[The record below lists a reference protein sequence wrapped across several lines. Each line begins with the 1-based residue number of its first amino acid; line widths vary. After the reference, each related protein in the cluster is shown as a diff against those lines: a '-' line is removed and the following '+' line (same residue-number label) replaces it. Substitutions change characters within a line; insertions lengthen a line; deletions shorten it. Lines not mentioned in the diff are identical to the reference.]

1 MRGGYAA
8 GAPPSTCVTIRAV
21 ALTSL
26 SVEGYRS
33 VRALFTPLGRVNV
46 VLGPNGSG
54 KTNLYRSLALLVAA
68 AQGGLARAIG
78 REGGMASVMWA
89 GSHRKQERR
98 GVIVEAREEALSYRL
113 ELGLPIP
120 LTPTMFP
127 LDPEVK
133 SEAITFREGKRK
145 TLLMERKGPTAW
157 MRDDDG
163 RRVVYPRELTASESV
178 LAQLRDRHRYPEVS
192 AAAERMQGWRLYH
205 HFRTDAD
212 APLRQPQVGVSTHV
226 LSSSGDDLAAALQTI
241 REVGDRP
248 ALDEAVEDAFPGSRL
263 LVEADGMT
271 RVALRMR
278 VPGIARPLEATELSD
293 GTVRYLCLLAALL
306 TPRPPELMALNEP
319 ETSLHPQLLA
329 PLGRLV
335 ARAGRDTQLFVT
347 THARELADGVAA
359 STGARTIELEL
370 SGGETR
376 IVGQRLGDDEDD

>member
-1 MRGGYAA
+1 
-8 GAPPSTCVTIRAV
+8 V

-33 VRALFTPLGRVNV
+33 VRSLWTPLDRVNV

-89 GSHRKQERR
+89 GSHRRQERR
-98 GVIVEAREEALSYRL
+98 GVIVEVREEALSYRL
-113 ELGLPIP
+113 EVGLPIP

-133 SEAITFREGKRK
+133 SEAIAFREGRRK
-145 TLLMERKGPTAW
+145 TLLMERTGPTAW

-178 LAQLRDRHRYPEVS
+178 LSQLRDRHRYPEVS
-192 AAAERMQGWRLYH
+192 AVAERVQGWRLYH

-241 REVGDRP
+241 REVGDGP

-293 GTVRYLCLLAALL
+293 GTARYLCLLAALL

-347 THARELADGVAA
+347 THARELADAVTT
-359 STGARTIELEL
+359 STGARTIELQL
-370 SGGETR
+370 SGGATGV
-376 IVGQRLGDDEDD
+376 VGQRLDEDADEED

>member
-1 MRGGYAA
+1 VSLA
-8 GAPPSTCVTIRAV
+8 S
-21 ALTSL
+21 LT
-26 SVEGYRS
+26 VEGYRS
-33 VRALFTPLGRVNV
+33 VHSLWTPLERVNV
-46 VLGPNGSG
+46 VVGPNGSG

-68 AQGGLARAIG
+68 AQGGLARAIA

-89 GSHRKQERR
+89 GTHRRQDRR
-98 GVIVEAREEALSYRL
+98 GVIVEAQDEALSYRL

-120 LTPTMFP
+120 LTPTLFP

-133 SEAITFREGKRK
+133 SEEIAFREGKRK

-163 RRVVYPRELTASESV
+163 RRVTYPRELAASESV
-178 LAQLRDRHRYPEVS
+178 LSQLRDRHRYPEVS
-192 AAAERMQGWRLYH
+192 SLAERMQGWRLYH

-226 LSSSGDDLAAALQTI
+226 LASSGDDLAAALQTI
-241 REVGDRP
+241 REVGDGG
-248 ALDEAVEDAFPGSRL
+248 ALDEAVEDAFPGARL
-263 LVEADGMT
+263 LVEGDGLT

-278 VPGIARPLEATELSD
+278 VPGIGRPLDAAELSD

-335 ARAGRDTQLFVT
+335 ARAGRSSQLFVT
-347 THARELADGVAA
+347 THARELADAVAA
-359 STGARTIELEL
+359 ATGARTIELRL
-370 SGGETR
+370 AGGATQV
-376 IVGQRLGDDEDD
+376 VGQRLADDDDDADSA

>member
-1 MRGGYAA
+1 M
-8 GAPPSTCVTIRAV
+8 

-26 SVEGYRS
+26 SVAGYRS
-33 VRALFTPLGRVNV
+33 VRSLWTPLDRVNV

-68 AQGGLARAIG
+68 ARGRLARAIG

-89 GSHRKQERR
+89 GPQRRQERR
-98 GVIVEAREEALSYRL
+98 GVIVEVQDDALSYRL

-120 LTPTMFP
+120 LTPTLFP

-133 SEAITFREGKRK
+133 SEEIAFREGTRK

-163 RRVVYPRELTASESV
+163 RRVAYPREIVASESV
-178 LAQLRDRHRYPEVS
+178 LSQLRDRHRYPEVS
-192 AAAERMQGWRLYH
+192 AFAERMQGWRLYH

-241 REVGDRP
+241 REVGDGP
-248 ALDEAVEDAFPGSRL
+248 ALDAAVEDAFPGSRL
-263 LVEADGMT
+263 LVEADGLT

-278 VPGIARPLEATELSD
+278 VPGIGRPLEATEMSD

-306 TPRPPELMALNEP
+306 TPRPPDLMALNEP

-335 ARAGRDTQLFVT
+335 ARAGRGAQLFVT
-347 THARELADGVAA
+347 THARELAEAVAA
-359 STGARTIELEL
+359 STGARTIGL
-370 SGGETR
+370 SLSDGATQ
-376 IVGQRLGDDEDD
+376 IVGGRLADDDD